1 MDTHPDIKNHIH
13 FYENYVKKK
22 LNFLPE
28 IKNKKELLD
37 LHDTISKSINKT
49 MSFQKTMEIVVSI
62 TEQFDKTLVEK
73 PLGF

>member
-1 MDTHPDIKNHIH
+1 
-13 FYENYVKKK
+13 
-22 LNFLPE
+22 LPE